1 MKKTYVTPSFE
12 QLLITSD
19 NDIMLGSS
27 ERGEEFTCFWNVVD
41 MNDGM

>member
-1 MKKTYVTPSFE
+1 MKKIYVAPSFE

-19 NDIMLGSS
+19 NDIMLCSS
-27 ERGEEFTCFWNVVD
+27 ESGEAFTCFWNTVD